1 MVPGV
6 TITLANGNIGG
17 AINTDDGVVGMVL
30 TGVGTGTLAL
40 LTPVKVVSLDD
51 AIAKGVTQA
60 VEPIA
65 YKFCKE
71 FYDNSPI
78 GAVLYL
84 MLVANT
90 ASVQSLVDKTNASG
104 ALKLINFAQG
114 AIRVLGVSRTPA
126 GGYTP
131 ATPGFIDS
139 DVISALPNA
148 KALRQMC
155 FDNHIPLRIALAA
168 RVADVTSTTIAT
180 PNTLD
185 TNGAFLVVGDTAN
198 AGGVAMGEILG
209 KVAASPVHR
218 NIGRVKDGAL
228 PVTSL
233 FIGNVP
239 IENFAQ
245 LNTLIDAGY
254 MTFTTYPQK
263 AGYFISDDPMC
274 TDPATDDYYSLAN
287 CRVIDKASIIAY
299 QTYVDELK
307 DDVDLDANGNV
318 DPIVVKHL
326 EGLIANNITLGMGD
340 SISGKPVVYID
351 PKQNLASATTTFKIQ
366 VRLIPKGYL
375 RQLNIDL
382 GFTNPANASN

>member
-1 MVPGV
+1 MIPGV
-6 TITLANGNIGG
+6 SITLANGNIGG
-17 AINTDDGVVGMVL
+17 TINTNDGVVGQVL
-30 TGVGTGTLAL
+30 TGMGTGALAL
-40 LTPVKVVSLDD
+40 LTPIKVVSLAD
-51 AIAKGVTQA
+51 AIAKGVTKT

-71 FYDNSPI
+71 FYDVAPL

-90 ASVQSLVDKTNASG
+90 ASVESLCDKTNASG
-104 ALKLINFAQG
+104 AIKLINFAQG

-126 GGYTP
+126 VGYTP

-148 KALRQMC
+148 KALRQQC

-168 RVADVTSTTIAT
+168 RVADVSNATIVT
-180 PNTLD
+180 PNTQD
-185 TNGAFLVVGDTAN
+185 NNAVFLVVGDTLN

-218 NIGRVKDGAL
+218 NIGRNKDGAL

-233 FIGNVP
+233 YIGNVP
-239 IENFAQ
+239 VESFAQ
-245 LNTLIDAGY
+245 LNVLIDAGY
-254 MTFTTYPQK
+254 LTFTTYPQK
-263 AGYFISDDPMC
+263 AGYYISDDPMC
-274 TDPATDDYYSLAN
+274 TDSATDDYSSLAN

-299 QTYVDELK
+299 QTYIDELK

-318 DPIVVKHL
+318 DPVVIKHL
-326 EGLIANNITLGMGD
+326 EGLIKNNIALSMGD
-340 SISGKPVVYID
+340 NISGKPIVFID
-351 PKQNLASATTTFKIQ
+351 PAQNLAAGAKLKISI
-366 VRLIPKGYL
+366 RLIPKGYL
-375 RQLNIDL
+375 RQINIEL
-382 GFTNPANASN
+382 GFTNPANAAI